1 MNNFPQ
7 LMIGD
12 QLPVIPN
19 QQLGENVAVMV
30 SFSTVRVPIDKMVSI
45 IEGTSNNT
53 QYPMEEDAIRTIIY
67 ECLNEY
73 LAFALPKPIQQDN
86 CSFEFYLEDRFKAVA
101 HLLNPPVTEENP
113 YPDKRM
119 MMFLNSQWAMAC
131 GELGRQLLPGI
142 RDLNAHHQ
150 DVDQIHMF
158 RVDDNKT
165 GMYVLSGIT
174 YDQVDAESAEG
185 L

>member
-1 MNNFPQ
+1 MIPLYQQQPVYQADHPQ
-7 LMIGD
+7 PD
-12 QLPVIPN
+12 
-19 QQLGENVAVMV
+19 NVAVMV
-30 SFSTVRVPIDKMVSI
+30 SFSTTRPAIDKMVNI
-45 IEGTSNNT
+45 LEGTSNNT
-53 QYPMEEDAIRTIIY
+53 AYPMEEEAIRTILY

-73 LAFALPKPIQQDN
+73 LAFSLPKTLSPEN
-86 CSFEFYLEDRFKAVA
+86 CSFEFYLEDRFKALA
-101 HLLNPPVTEENP
+101 GILNPPVTDINP

-119 MMFLNSQWAMAC
+119 MMFLNAQWAIAC
-131 GELGRQLLPGI
+131 AELGRQLLPGI

-150 DVDQIHMF
+150 DVEQIQMF

-174 YDQVDAESAEG
+174 YDQVDAESEEG